1 MLLWMRYVNIPHY
14 NKKVYFVVIACDVGL
29 TWVTFCAVIQA
40 VKFNNFQI
48 ISNSFIKFL
57 VIDGNGGIGI
67 FYMFVGLPFTS
78 IAFMKL
84 LDLRAWKI
92 MRSNYK
98 NFKRDEEV
106 FNKIINFI
114 YCVLKSWNII

>member
-1 MLLWMRYVNIPHY
+1 LGHFLR
-14 NKKVYFVVIACDVGL
+14 CDSSSL
-29 TWVTFCAVIQA
+29 IKLYSDLFYSSI
-40 VKFNNFQI
+40 
-48 ISNSFIKFL
+48 IKFL

-84 LDLRAWKI
+84 LDLRAWRI
-92 MRSNYK
+92 MRTNYK

-106 FNKIINFI
+106 
-114 YCVLKSWNII
+114 Y